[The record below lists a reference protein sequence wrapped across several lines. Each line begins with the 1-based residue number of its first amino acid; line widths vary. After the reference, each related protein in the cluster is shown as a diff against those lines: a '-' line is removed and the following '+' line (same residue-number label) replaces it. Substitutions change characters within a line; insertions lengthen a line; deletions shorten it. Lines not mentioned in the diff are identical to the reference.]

1 MFIKNKLTGAVF
13 EVTEK
18 YYEEYQKS
26 NPDIEVIEEPKVKKT
41 KLGGE

>member
-18 YYEEYQKS
+18 YYEDYQKY
-26 NPDIEVIEEPKVKKT
+26 NPDIEVIEDVKPKKT

>member
-26 NPDIEVIEEPKVKKT
+26 NLDIEVIEDPKVKKT